1 MENSFLA
8 ADAKAENEEEVMYF
22 LIGAIVAT
30 VVLVRPPFH
39 HLVHMIPFLGSCSAG
54 SLHPSQEDQ
63 PCDPSV
69 PRGRPCRARHAPPRP
84 RPPPHLHRP
93 RCHHR
98 LVDLRLTLDF
108 HCRRSH
114 GGFRHQ
120 IHQVHSRPISLV
132 DAMVSP
138 TVVVGDISI
147 SFSYHS
153 FPFPSRYHVFGFLWI
168 TQFCIAC
175 QHLVIAGSVAGWYFS
190 K

>member
-1 MENSFLA
+1 
-8 ADAKAENEEEVMYF
+8 MYF
-22 LIGAIVAT
+22 LIGAIVST
-30 VVLVRPPFH
+30 IVLVIYSQSFPLLHYFAISGACSPHPFH
-39 HLVHMIPFLGSCSAG
+39 PAQENQLG
-54 SLHPSQEDQ
+54 
-63 PCDPSV
+63 DPSV
-69 PRGRPCRARHAPPRP
+69 PRGRPRGARHAPPRP

-93 RCHHR
+93 RRHHC

-120 IHQVHSRPISLV
+120 IHQVHSGPISLV

>member
-1 MENSFLA
+1 
-8 ADAKAENEEEVMYF
+8 MYF

-69 PRGRPCRARHAPPRP
+69 PRGRPCRARHAPPCP

-93 RCHHR
+93 RRHHR

-120 IHQVHSRPISLV
+120 IHQVHSGPISLV

-138 TVVVGDISI
+138 TVVVGEILI
-147 SFSYHS
+147 SFSYYS
-153 FPFPSRYHVFGFLWI
+153 FPFPQVPRVWILMDHPVLHCLSTSGHSWQRCGLVFF
-168 TQFCIAC
+168 Q
-175 QHLVIAGSVAGWYFS
+175 VS
-190 K
+190 